1 MNKFMK
7 LSAIACA
14 AVSAGCSLFLEDDGA
29 YPSEVDE
36 GFVSIFNGN
45 DLTGW
50 YGSTS
55 YGVSTNEPGV
65 LQCFPGQGS
74 GGNLLT
80 EKEYENFILRFE
92 FMMPENGNNGLGIR
106 TPSPDV
112 DAAYY
117 GMCELQLLDDGGSQ
131 YYDAEA
137 KKDKLKPYQY
147 TGSVYGV
154 VPVKRDNIDKQIDWK
169 VRNFAAGGSYL
180 RVPGMWNRSEE
191 RR

>member
-36 GFVSIFNGN
+36 GFVSIFNGK

-65 LQCFPGQGS
+65 LQCFLP
-74 GGNLLT
+74 T
-80 EKEYENFILRFE
+80 
-92 FMMPENGNNGLGIR
+92 R
-106 TPSPDV
+106 T
-112 DAAYY
+112 
-117 GMCELQLLDDGGSQ
+117 G
-131 YYDAEA
+131 
-137 KKDKLKPYQY
+137 
-147 TGSVYGV
+147 
-154 VPVKRDNIDKQIDWK
+154 
-169 VRNFAAGGSYL
+169 
-180 RVPGMWNRSEE
+180 
-191 RR
+191 